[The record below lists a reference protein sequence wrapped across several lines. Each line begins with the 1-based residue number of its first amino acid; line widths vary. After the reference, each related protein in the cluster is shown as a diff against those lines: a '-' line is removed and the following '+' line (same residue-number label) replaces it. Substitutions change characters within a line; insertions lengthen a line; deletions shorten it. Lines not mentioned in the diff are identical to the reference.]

1 MVGKVSPWVAP
12 DAADAALRLDSEA
25 ALQQELAWAAHLSL
39 QAVMLPVL
47 SPTEGNANYA
57 RLVGQAGTLEPSTCM
72 CHDAGTAALDIPAAA
87 LPVACMQLG
96 DLDQP
101 RLWSVMLNV
110 ECCLS
115 RSSSRG

>member
-57 RLVGQAGTLEPSTCM
+57 RLVGQARTHKSSTHICPQAT
-72 CHDAGTAALDIPAAA
+72 DLLAA
-87 LPVACMQLG
+87 VCLG
-96 DLDQP
+96 
-101 RLWSVMLNV
+101 
-110 ECCLS
+110 
-115 RSSSRG
+115 